1 MDNIAALQWVQENIA
16 EFGGDPTRVTIFGE
30 SSGGLPGTWDTR
42 YHNFP
47 PKKIGWNRKKW
58 YEVNNIK
65 ILYIFSTYYIDKDFN
80 TSCTILGLLSS
91 R

>member
-1 MDNIAALQWVQENIA
+1 MDNIAALKWVQENIA

-30 SSGGLPGTWDTR
+30 SSGGSPGTCGTR

-47 PKKIGWNRKKW
+47 PQKIGWNRKKW

-65 ILYIFSTYYIDKDFN
+65 ILYIFSTYYIDKDF
-80 TSCTILGLLSS
+80 
-91 R
+91 